1 MLFVKRTQTCV
12 LGRQP
17 SEARNVDDE
26 TDGASV
32 ATEVDVF
39 AGDRLH
45 GEVVHVSHGFDG
57 TSVAVHSPVSYRE
70 PSEGDVMTKF
80 RGWPDSA
87 FDFYA
92 RLAMNNTKTFWQA
105 NRTIYEDA
113 VRAPF
118 DALSDAIESEYGRLR
133 VFRPHRDVRF
143 SKDKSPYKTAA
154 GAVAEGEDGAISYV
168 QMSADGLFVGSGYYH
183 LASDQLMR
191 WREAV
196 DDEKRGN
203 AIVDIVAALVK
214 RRLEIGAMDTL
225 KTAPRGYPRDH
236 PRVELLRMKGLT
248 AGKSFPVARW
258 MHTPSAAERIVS
270 IWSECAPM
278 NEWLARQVGPSTL
291 APPEP

>member
-1 MLFVKRTQTCV
+1 MLAELVARERKDAEAGGSVLFVKRTQTCV

-154 GAVAEGEDGAISYV
+154 GAVAE
-168 QMSADGLFVGSGYYH
+168 
-183 LASDQLMR
+183 SDER
-191 WREAV
+191 
-196 DDEKRGN
+196 RGN
-203 AIVDIVAALVK
+203 AIVDIVAGLVK

-225 KTAPRGYPRDH
+225 KTAP
-236 PRVELLRMKGLT
+236 V
-248 AGKSFPVARW
+248 
-258 MHTPSAAERIVS
+258 
-270 IWSECAPM
+270 
-278 NEWLARQVGPSTL
+278 NEWLAQCVGPSTL
-291 APPEP
+291 PPPEPD

>member
-1 MLFVKRTQTCV
+1 
-12 LGRQP
+12 
-17 SEARNVDDE
+17 
-26 TDGASV
+26 
-32 ATEVDVF
+32 
-39 AGDRLH
+39 
-45 GEVVHVSHGFDG
+45 
-57 TSVAVHSPVSYRE
+57 
-70 PSEGDVMTKF
+70 MTNF
-80 RGWPDSA
+80 RGWPESA

-92 RLAMNNTKTFWQA
+92 RLTMDNTRTFWQA
-105 NRTIYEDA
+105 NRATYDDA

-118 DALSDAIESEYGRLR
+118 DALSDVIEAEYGRLR
-133 VFRPHRDVRF
+133 LFRPHRDVRF

-154 GAVAEGEDGAISYV
+154 GAVAEGEDGAIFYV
-168 QMSADGLFVGSGYYH
+168 QVSADGLFVGSGYYH
-183 LASDQLMR
+183 LAGDQLMR

-258 MHTPSAAERIVS
+258 MHTPAAAQRIVS

-278 NEWLARQVGPSTL
+278 NEWLARWVGPSTL
-291 APPEP
+291 PPAEP